1 MSAIINYNVIFMEN
15 QGMNRAVIFSPKKL
29 VRVSI
34 IAAVLNFVCIYNV
47 PSEALAQADPFSI
60 DRNRMVAND
69 LIARDIS
76 DPAVLKAMGKVR
88 RHLFVDKSLWNEA
101 YADYPLP
108 IGDGQTISQPYIVA
122 LMTQSLKLKKEDKVL
137 EVGTGSG
144 YQAAILAEIVQQVY
158 SIEIV
163 KTLAEKAGRLLPSL
177 GYRNVK
183 IKTGDGYRGWEE
195 YAPFDAI
202 IITCAVNHIPTPL
215 VHQLREGGRIVLP
228 LGDSS
233 FFAQRLVLGTKK
245 GGKFDLQ
252 HITGVRFVPMV
263 GESEKKS
270 SGRE

>member
-1 MSAIINYNVIFMEN
+1 
-15 QGMNRAVIFSPKKL
+15 MNRAVILSPKNW

-34 IAAVLNFVCIYNV
+34 IATVLSFLCIYNV
-47 PSEALAQADPFSI
+47 PNEAPAQADPFSA
-60 DRNRMVAND
+60 NRSRMIAND

-122 LMTQSLKLKKEDKVL
+122 LMTQSLKLKQDDKVM
-137 EVGTGSG
+137 EIGTGSG

-158 SIEIV
+158 SREIV
-163 KTLAEKAGRLLPSL
+163 KTLAEKAERLLRSL
-177 GYRNVK
+177 GYQNIK

-202 IITCAVNHIPTPL
+202 IITCAVNHLPAPL
-215 VHQLREGGRIVLP
+215 VNQLREGGRIVLP
-228 LGDSS
+228 LGDSGL
-233 FFAQRLVLGTKK
+233 FAQRLVLGTKK
-245 GGKFDLQ
+245 GGKIELQ
-252 HITGVRFVPMV
+252 QITGVRFVPMM
-263 GESEKKS
+263 GESQKKS